1 MFLYRTVCRRVTV
14 PVLKKTTRNS
24 RCSKIVLTRKLFNS
38 SRCGCSADSRTSI
51 RDQEVPVN
59 TSDFVSVSQVKQKLL
74 KNNHVF
80 EDGHCC
86 LSVDCVFCKSQ
97 SKLFINKITG
107 FFICYGCSRAGSWQ
121 QLEHFLTNHSAASE
135 SQVEK
140 EEGTEDGSAAWKKI
154 SKHLRPVGDLSEGER
169 ISVTQKLD
177 FKTLPWSLLERKGVM
192 LDDKNDEFYW
202 PLAVPGNETVVP
214 GYKTICTD
222 LSEQCYPHS
231 SAAGVVILTSEEGRA
246 KTAVLVPTLRDSLAL
261 SLQDLKGI
269 DVICLPHGQFSLPQ
283 TVLPILE
290 EYEKLIL
297 WFDDDVT
304 SWNNARLFARKLA
317 IERCHLV
324 RPIQE
329 TKSAFVAYKNGI
341 DIAETLRNAQ
351 AMSHASIITFAQLRD
366 DLLLELYSS
375 DQATGIKWQRFPALN
390 SILQGHRRGEL
401 TILTGPTGSG
411 KTTFMS
417 EYSLD
422 LAMQKVTTL
431 WGSFEIR
438 NQRLVRT
445 MLQQMAAAPLQDH
458 RDQFDEWADKFT
470 LLPLYFMTFHG
481 QQALDVVMD
490 TVKHAAYVH
499 DVAHVIIDNVQ
510 FMLGLSSSES
520 GFLDRFYRQDALI
533 GAFRNFATTY
543 NCHVTLVIHP
553 RKERDGES
561 LTTSSI
567 FGGAKASQEADNVLI
582 IQHKFSHS
590 GLKIKKYLQVAK
602 NRFSGDL
609 GIIPLEFDRESLS
622 FGAKNKEAS

>member
-121 QLEHFLTNHSAASE
+121 QLEHVLTNHSAASE

-214 GYKTICTD
+214 GYKTICSD

-269 DVICLPHGQFSLPQ
+269 DVICLPH
-283 TVLPILE
+283 V
-290 EYEKLIL
+290 
-297 WFDDDVT
+297 
-304 SWNNARLFARKLA
+304 LFA
-317 IERCHLV
+317 
-324 RPIQE
+324 
-329 TKSAFVAYKNGI
+329 SNG
-341 DIAETLRNAQ
+341 
-351 AMSHASIITFAQLRD
+351 
-366 DLLLELYSS
+366 
-375 DQATGIKWQRFPALN
+375 
-390 SILQGHRRGEL
+390 
-401 TILTGPTGSG
+401 
-411 KTTFMS
+411 TT
-417 EYSLD
+417 
-422 LAMQKVTTL
+422 
-431 WGSFEIR
+431 
-438 NQRLVRT
+438 
-445 MLQQMAAAPLQDH
+445 
-458 RDQFDEWADKFT
+458 
-470 LLPLYFMTFHG
+470 
-481 QQALDVVMD
+481 
-490 TVKHAAYVH
+490 
-499 DVAHVIIDNVQ
+499 
-510 FMLGLSSSES
+510 
-520 GFLDRFYRQDALI
+520 
-533 GAFRNFATTY
+533 
-543 NCHVTLVIHP
+543 
-553 RKERDGES
+553 
-561 LTTSSI
+561 
-567 FGGAKASQEADNVLI
+567 
-582 IQHKFSHS
+582 HS
-590 GLKIKKYLQVAK
+590 GRV
-602 NRFSGDL
+602 
-609 GIIPLEFDRESLS
+609 
-622 FGAKNKEAS
+622 